1 MHAVPVSR
9 RQSQPFSSLDS
20 PRQYGAAKNFVPFCG
35 EVSLKQVEADV
46 SRPAFA
52 TVQANQ
58 QPNAKPIHNPT
69 TNKGGRTMLRKFALA
84 GVLALSVHLAQPV
97 ARLGSEAAAQF
108 VTPTDYY
115 IARALLIADRYER
128 VASMAAQRGDIF
140 TVALAYRQMAIEL
153 SWLPTWGVDPD
164 VVRVTYKV
172 AGLAFSYG
180 NAVLELNNPWLH
192 DHWKAMR
199 LLELAARM
207 ADLENEI
214 RQAQLRAVLRASSGP
229 FD

>member
-1 MHAVPVSR
+1 
-9 RQSQPFSSLDS
+9 
-20 PRQYGAAKNFVPFCG
+20 
-35 EVSLKQVEADV
+35 
-46 SRPAFA
+46 
-52 TVQANQ
+52 
-58 QPNAKPIHNPT
+58 
-69 TNKGGRTMLRKFALA
+69 MLRKFALA
-84 GVLALSVHLAQPV
+84 GVLALGVHLAQPV
-97 ARLGSEAAAQF
+97 ARLGSEAAAQS

>member
-1 MHAVPVSR
+1 
-9 RQSQPFSSLDS
+9 
-20 PRQYGAAKNFVPFCG
+20 
-35 EVSLKQVEADV
+35 
-46 SRPAFA
+46 
-52 TVQANQ
+52 
-58 QPNAKPIHNPT
+58 
-69 TNKGGRTMLRKFALA
+69 MLRKFALA

-108 VTPTDYY
+108 VTPTDRY
-115 IARALLIADRYER
+115 IAGALLIVDRWER
-128 VASMAAQRGDIF
+128 IASMGAQRGNIF
-140 TVALAYRQMAIEL
+140 IVASAYRQMAMEL

-180 NAVLELNNPWLH
+180 NAVLELNNPWLP